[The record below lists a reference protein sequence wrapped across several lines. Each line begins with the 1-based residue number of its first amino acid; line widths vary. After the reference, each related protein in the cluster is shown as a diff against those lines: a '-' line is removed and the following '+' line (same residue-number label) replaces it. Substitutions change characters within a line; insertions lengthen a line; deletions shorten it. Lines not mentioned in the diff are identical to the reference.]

1 MELSIVILNYKS
13 KELTAHCVNTI
24 RKSGKEE
31 DFEIIIVDNDSGDNS
46 AEFLHNAFPEI
57 RVIANKKN
65 LGYGAGNNIGIK
77 QAKGDYV
84 LILNPDVEM
93 EYPEIRKMLTY
104 IKNYPDVGIVGPQL
118 IYPNGQIQD
127 SYRKFPKF
135 CDLIIKRTNLHKFP
149 IFKKRMTDY
158 LMHGVNPHKIQE
170 VDWLVGA
177 ALLVPRWA
185 FKMVGYFDERYFLFL
200 EDTDLCRRAW
210 ERGLKVMYF
219 PEAKAIHNHQ
229 RLSQGKSWRVL
240 LNKNLY
246 IHMSSASKYFWKWRS
261 KVR

>member
-1 MELSIVILNYKS
+1 MELSIVILNYRS
-13 KELTAHCVNTI
+13 KELTAHCVDTI
-24 RKSGKEE
+24 RKSGKG
-31 DFEIIIVDNDSGDNS
+31 DYEIMIVDNKSEDDS

-84 LILNPDVEM
+84 LILNPDVEI
-93 EYPEIRKMLTY
+93 EYSAIQKMLSY

-135 CDLIIKRTNLHKFP
+135 FDLIVKRTKLHKFP
-149 IFKKRMTDY
+149 LLKKRMTDY
-158 LMHGVNPHKIQE
+158 LMHDVNPHKTQE

-177 ALLVPRWA
+177 ALLIPRWV

-200 EDTDLCRRAW
+200 EDTDLCRRVH
-210 ERGLKVMYF
+210 ERGLKVVYF
-219 PEAKAIHNHQ
+219 PEAKAIHNHK
-229 RLSQGKSWRVL
+229 RLSEGKSWRVL
-240 LNKNLY
+240 FNKNLY
-246 IHMSSASKYFWKWRS
+246 THISSASKYFWKWRN
-261 KVR
+261 KVK

>member
-1 MELSIVILNYKS
+1 MELSIIILNYKS
-13 KELTAHCVNTI
+13 KELAAHCVNI
-24 RKSGKEE
+24 LRKSGKEG
-31 DFEIIIVDNDSGDNS
+31 DFEIIIIDNDSGDNS

-77 QAKGDYV
+77 HAKGDYI
-84 LILNPDVEM
+84 LILNPDVEIK
-93 EYPEIRKMLTY
+93 YPEIEKMLDY
-104 IKNYPDVGIVGPQL
+104 LKNYPDVGIIGPQL
-118 IYPNGQIQD
+118 IYPDGTIQD

-135 CDLIIKRTNLHKFP
+135 CDLIIKRTNLYKFP
-149 IFKKRMTDY
+149 FFKKRMTDY
-158 LMHGVNPHKIQE
+158 LMYDVNPHKIQK

-177 ALLVPRWA
+177 VLLVPKWV

-200 EDTDLCRRAW
+200 EDTDLCRRVW

-219 PEAKAIHNHQ
+219 PEAKAIHNHK

-240 LNKNLY
+240 LNKNFY
-246 IHMSSASKYFWKWRS
+246 THISSASKYFWKWRN
-261 KVR
+261 KVN